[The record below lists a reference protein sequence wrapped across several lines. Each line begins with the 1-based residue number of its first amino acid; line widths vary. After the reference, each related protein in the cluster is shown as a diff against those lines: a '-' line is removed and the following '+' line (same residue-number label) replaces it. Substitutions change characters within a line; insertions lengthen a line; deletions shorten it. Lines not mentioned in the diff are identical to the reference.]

1 MSPSVPETL
10 ADHAR
15 RVRATTLRE
24 LFARDPD
31 RASALALHWGDW
43 RVDFA
48 KERLAPASLEALLR
62 HAEAAGVAH
71 WTRALFTGERI
82 NLSEQRPVLHT
93 ALRQPDDASV
103 SVDGADVLPEIRATQ
118 RRMQALS
125 AAIRSGV
132 RKGATGAPI
141 GAVVNIGIGGS
152 DLGPRLVCDALAD
165 AARPGPQVAFV
176 SNVDP
181 EHMSRALAPFRP
193 ESTLFIVTSK
203 TFTTQE
209 TLANAKAAR
218 SWLAAGLGPSVDVGP
233 HFVGV
238 TANVPAARA
247 FGIAPHDVL
256 PMWDWVGGRY
266 SLWSAVGLPIAI
278 ARSYDTFA
286 SLLAGAAAMDA
297 HFRTAPAR
305 ENLPLVLGLVGWW
318 NARWLGY
325 PQRVV
330 VPYAHALGR
339 LPAFLQQLSLES
351 NGKSVSRDGAPLD
364 GPGAPSLWGE
374 VGTDGQHAFF
384 QWLHQGTHPVPVE
397 FVVPLRA
404 RHPLANQQT
413 LLVANALA
421 QAQALLAGRPAEAL
435 RAELAGTGLAGAVLE
450 AAVAARVCP
459 GNRPS
464 TTILLPTL
472 DAWNLGALLALYEHR
487 TFVEG
492 LLLTVNSFD
501 QWGVELG
508 KTLATPLI
516 AALGDGAAL
525 PAETDAST
533 AALVAH
539 ARQVMASGD

>member
-1 MSPSVPETL
+1 M
-10 ADHAR
+10 
-15 RVRATTLRE
+15 RE

-48 KERLAPASLEALLR
+48 KERLAPAALEALLH

-165 AARPGPQVAFV
+165 AALPGPQVAFV

-181 EHMSRALAPFRP
+181 EHMSRTLASFRP

-218 SWLAAGLGPSVDVGP
+218 GWLAAGLGPAVDLGP

-247 FGIAPHDVL
+247 FGIAPDDVL

-305 ENLPLVLGLVGWW
+305 ENLPLVLGLIGWW

-351 NGKSVSRDGAPLD
+351 NGKSVSRDGAPID

-384 QWLHQGTHPVPVE
+384 QWLHQGMHPVPVE

-435 RAELAGTGLAGAVLE
+435 RAQLAGTGLAGAALE

-464 TTILLPTL
+464 TMILLPTL

-539 ARQVMASGD
+539 ARRVMASGD